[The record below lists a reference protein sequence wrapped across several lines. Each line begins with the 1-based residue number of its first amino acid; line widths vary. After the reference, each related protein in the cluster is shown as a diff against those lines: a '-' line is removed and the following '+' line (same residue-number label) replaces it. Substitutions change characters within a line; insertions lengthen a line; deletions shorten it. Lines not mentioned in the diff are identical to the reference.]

1 MAGFTPNYIL
11 ECRSP
16 HALLALAEAGHGVAI
31 IPSALRVRRY
41 QVQRLRVTYRGK
53 PIEEPLAMMWDK
65 RRTLPPYAK
74 AFCEMLAEHV
84 QQAFPI
90 EAKSARA

>member
-31 IPSALRVRRY
+31 IPSALRVSRY
-41 QVQRLRVTYRGK
+41 QVRRMRVMFRGE
-53 PIEEPLAMMWDK
+53 PIDEPLAMMWDK

-74 AFCEMLAEHV
+74 VFCEMLAEHV

-90 EAKSARA
+90 KRQSRA